1 MHYFK
6 LFQILILITLI
17 FNFTACE
24 KKVSTEVKEI
34 HWDRDMCS
42 RCVMVVSDRNQTVQ
56 ITNPNDG
63 KTHVFDD
70 IGCTILWF
78 KDQNIKWQDEAI
90 IWINDIKTGKWINA
104 RTAYYDTMNLTPM
117 AYGFGAHEIKEEI
130 QEGLEII
137 DFNEVEKRVLE
148 MEKQ

>member
-78 KDQNIKWQDEAI
+78 RDQNIKWQDEAV
-90 IWINDIKTGKWINA
+90 IWINDIKTAKWINA
-104 RTAYYDTMNLTPM
+104 RTAYYDTMNITPM
-117 AYGFGAHEIKEEI
+117 AHGYGAHEIKEDI
-130 QEGLEII
+130 QAGLEVI
-137 DFNEVEKRVLE
+137 DYEEVKKRVLE
-148 MEKQ
+148 VGK